1 MSKQVNKTLIGAFIL
16 GAVVLAV
23 TAVLILG
30 SGRLLGR
37 LEPYVMYFT
46 GSVNG
51 LRVGA
56 PVKLKGVA
64 IGTVTAIN
72 LVYNYQSG
80 VFLNEVL
87 FNVVAGSVKVTG
99 QENGGGPQKKRL
111 TTESAVENMI
121 NNGLRAKLQLQSF
134 VTGQLVVAFDFYP
147 NTPIVL
153 MNFESDIPELPTLP
167 SDMEALA
174 KTFDSLDFQAIA
186 DSITTVISS
195 VEKLATSPQL
205 QKILVAINDTL
216 AVYHRLALDLD
227 RQVAPISTEL
237 AATLADARQ
246 LIQSADGQIAPLA
259 TQIGG
264 ATADLRQTIA
274 TIDQGLQPVLD
285 NAATATAAAKAAFE
299 QAETMLTQLTSLSN
313 EESTLVFELEDTL
326 SEIRKAAGA
335 LAVLVDYLGRH
346 PEALLRGRHEAVE
359 ER

>member
-23 TAVLILG
+23 TAVLVLG
-30 SGRLLGR
+30 SGNLLGR
-37 LEPYVMYFT
+37 SHRYVMYFT

-51 LRVGA
+51 LRLGA
-56 PVKLKGVA
+56 PVKLKGVTV
-64 IGTVTAIN
+64 GTVTAIN

-80 VFLNEVL
+80 LFLNEVH
-87 FNVVAGSVKVTG
+87 FDVQEGTVKITG
-99 QENGGGPQKKRL
+99 NKNGGGPQEKRL
-111 TTESAVENMI
+111 TTDDAIENMI
-121 NNGLRAKLQLQSF
+121 NNGLRAKLQIQSF

-147 NTPIVL
+147 DTPVVL
-153 MNFESDIPELPTLP
+153 MNFDSDILELPTLP

-186 DSITTVISS
+186 ESITNVISS
-195 VEKLATSPQL
+195 VEKLAASPEL
-205 QKILVAINDTL
+205 QKTIGTINDTL
-216 AVYHRLALDLD
+216 TVYRQLAVNLDG
-227 RQVAPISTEL
+227 QVAPLSTEL

-274 TIDQGLQPVLD
+274 AIDQGLQPVLD
-285 NAATATAAAKAAFE
+285 NAATTTAAAKAAFE

-313 EESTLVFELEDTL
+313 EDSTLVFELEGTL